1 MDWLFPGFLAGAL
14 AIGLP
19 IALHLLRRF
28 PRRPI
33 VFPSLRFLVV
43 GSRKTDSWW
52 QRLKRWLV
60 LALRCAVFLLLA
72 LAFARPFRLGE
83 RGRATRAVVVVA
95 DTAFALQA
103 QDRWPQLMARAGKQL
118 GEFADTD
125 QLGVIVNVPEA
136 HWAAKR
142 WPG

>member
-60 LALRCAVFLLLA
+60 LARYDFAICDVQGFAGEYA
-72 LAFARPFRLGE
+72 LDVRKDRVAARREL
-83 RGRATRAVVVVA
+83 
-95 DTAFALQA
+95 DL
-103 QDRWPQLMARAGKQL
+103 
-118 GEFADTD
+118 
-125 QLGVIVNVPEA
+125 
-136 HWAAKR
+136 
-142 WPG
+142 